1 MTTANTSSKRSLLAR
16 SQVCAAFAALMMVAS
31 SSTLAEADISPS
43 RRSASDFQV
52 AVQVSGSCAVSID
65 GEVANL
71 EASPEVTARCNNAAN
86 PFVASSTSSFVNAAG
101 ETIPVLVTTVSF

>member
-16 SQVCAAFAALMMVAS
+16 NPLCAAFVALLMVAS
-31 SSTLAEADISPS
+31 SSTLAAADISPS
-43 RRSASDFQV
+43 RRSTSDFQV
-52 AVQVSGSCAVSID
+52 AVQVSGSCAVSVD

-71 EASPEVTARCNNAAN
+71 ETSPAVTTRCNNAAN
-86 PFVASSTSSFVNAAG
+86 PVVESATSSFVNAAG